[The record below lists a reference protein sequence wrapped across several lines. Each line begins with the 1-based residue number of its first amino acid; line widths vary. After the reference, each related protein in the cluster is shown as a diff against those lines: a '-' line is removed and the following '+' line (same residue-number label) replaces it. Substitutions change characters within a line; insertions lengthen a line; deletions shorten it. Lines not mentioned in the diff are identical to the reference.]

1 MAIDSQRVRRVKG
14 ALKQAKL
21 DAIILRL
28 PENIVMS
35 FGDWPMVG
43 FSYAV
48 FTAKDGP
55 VALIAPSCEDQ
66 EMDDS

>member
-1 MAIDSQRVRRVKG
+1 MRADKERIKRLRLAIR
-14 ALKQAKL
+14 QAKL

-35 FGDWPMVG
+35 FGTWPMVG

-55 VALIAPSCEDQ
+55 AAVVAAEG
-66 EMDDS
+66 